1 MILRLLFL
9 VKDNNLFLSS
19 PLFLSQH
26 VSAGYGKHVWLRQI
40 CYWDSFSHVSVT
52 NQILTTFVFLFFFLF
67 FFLSSLIFFFHLFW
81 WDDASFLFLS
91 PCQTIFGS
99 EADQEKLIKW
109 LRILRLFGLV
119 RAGSKSSYIV
129 GLSKWEK
136 RGLVSNQTFLLEQ
149 SVHIFAFVFLFF

>member
-26 VSAGYGKHVWLRQI
+26 VSAGYRKHVWLRQI

-52 NQILTTFVFLFFFLF
+52 NQILTTFVFLFFFL
-67 FFLSSLIFFFHLFW
+67 SSLVFSFFYRFW

-91 PCQTIFGS
+91 PCQTIYGS
-99 EADQEKLIKW
+99 EAEPLN
-109 LRILRLFGLV
+109 G
-119 RAGSKSSYIV
+119 
-129 GLSKWEK
+129 
-136 RGLVSNQTFLLEQ
+136 
-149 SVHIFAFVFLFF
+149 